1 MKNKLSDNNMVYMRI
16 LLVFMFLVI
25 ATGGFG
31 QQKLHGK
38 VSDENGQPLSNA
50 SIFISGFKIG
60 TTTDVAGEFTLNT
73 PLAGSFK
80 LVATYIGYETLMQSL
95 NPVSIAQNINFIM
108 KPVSNQL
115 KGIIVTSHSNNNW
128 KRWGTVF
135 TDGFIGKSVFAG
147 KCKIIN
153 QDVIG
158 FDYDEEKNV
167 LHAYA
172 SEPIIVRN
180 EDLGY
185 IISVSLTNFDL
196 FISNNDVDYQV
207 YLLFK
212 EMEGDAKQHTLW
224 EGNRLKAYSLSFMHF
239 SRALYNRKLKEEGY
253 EVRQFTVKVNK
264 EKERVKK
271 LYLQNP
277 ALYQD
282 SLRYYK
288 KILAEKDNNIKLSEP
303 LTAKEILV
311 KVDSNT
317 LALKFQDELQIVYKK
332 IKEPEEYYNF
342 RNQLTLTTES
352 TTVSNTGI
360 STSQLIMP
368 VKNYPFTEL
377 KLVKGVPVEITE
389 TGYINN
395 TNLYMHGFWGWW
407 EKIATKLPYDYEPN

>member
-1 MKNKLSDNNMVYMRI
+1 MKKKLSGNKLVYMRL
-16 LLVFMFLVI
+16 LLVFMFLVV
-25 ATGGFG
+25 ATGAIG

-38 VSDENGQPLSNA
+38 VSNENGQPLSNA
-50 SIFISGFKIG
+50 SIFISGTKIG
-60 TTTDVAGEFTLNT
+60 TTTDIAGEFRLNA
-73 PLAGSFK
+73 PLTGSFK
-80 LVATYIGYETLMQSL
+80 LVATYIGYKTVLQSL
-95 NPVSIAQNINFIM
+95 NAESNPQNINFIM
-108 KPVSNQL
+108 KPASNQL

-196 FISNNDVDYQV
+196 FISNNDVEYQV

-224 EGNRLKAYSLSFMHF
+224 EDNRLKAYSLSLMHF
-239 SRALYNRKLKEEGY
+239 SRALYNHKLKEEGY

-303 LTAKEILV
+303 LTAKAILV
-311 KVDSNT
+311 KSDNNT
-317 LALKFQDELQIVYKK
+317 LALKFQDDLQVVYKK

-342 RNQLTLTTES
+342 KNHLALTTES
-352 TTVSNTGI
+352 MTVSSTGI
-360 STSQLIMP
+360 STSQLVMP
-368 VKNYPFTEL
+368 SKDYPFTEL
-377 KLVKGVPVEITE
+377 SLVKGIPVEIME
-389 TGYINN
+389 NGYINN